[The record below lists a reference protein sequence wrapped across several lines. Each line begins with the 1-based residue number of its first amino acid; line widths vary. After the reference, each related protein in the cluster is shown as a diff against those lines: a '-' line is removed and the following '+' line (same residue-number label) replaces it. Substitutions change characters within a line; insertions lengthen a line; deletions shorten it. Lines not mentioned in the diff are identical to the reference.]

1 MKYFGIISTIIL
13 FLFDQ
18 LIKFLIRQN
27 LRIYESI
34 TIIPK
39 FFHLTYV
46 ENDGGAWNILSGNK
60 IILILSAFVVLIVLY
75 ETILK
80 KQTLTKIEII
90 SYSLFVGGVLGN
102 LCDRIFL
109 GVVVDYL
116 DFNIFGYSF
125 PVFNLADIGIVLGTL
140 LLMIDTLWG
149 EKLWKKLK
157 LAK

>member
-13 FLFDQ
+13 FLSDQ

-60 IILILSAFVVLIVLY
+60 IILILSAFVVLIVIY

>member
-13 FLFDQ
+13 FLSDQ

-60 IILILSAFVVLIVLY
+60 IILILSAFVVLIVIY

-149 EKLWKKLK
+149 EKLWKKLRLMK
-157 LAK
+157 